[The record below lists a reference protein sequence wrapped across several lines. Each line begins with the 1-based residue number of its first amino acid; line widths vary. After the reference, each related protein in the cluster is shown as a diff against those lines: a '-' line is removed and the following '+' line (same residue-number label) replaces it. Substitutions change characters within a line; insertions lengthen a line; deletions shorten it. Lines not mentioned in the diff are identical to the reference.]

1 MSESSSAPRVVVG
14 VDGSRAALQAALWA
28 ADEAIGRDIPLAL
41 LYAIDDVAHGS
52 NDVATAEKA
61 VHDTINAIESLGQ
74 PIKMEAEIVRR
85 HPVSALLEA
94 SRSAAMVCLGSIGF
108 HHAVRGRIGSTAT
121 ALATSAY
128 CPVAIVPRNANART
142 DRTGLVLAVVDG
154 SSASDGVLDLGVTEA
169 RLRASPLRVFTL
181 HQSRPRPLRESGAS
195 SDQQIAAA
203 LERRI
208 ARCRREHPDLNV
220 ESISN
225 YDGLLNSFEHLQRS
239 GTPIQL
245 VVVDPCR
252 PGPLDVL
259 LGPAGRAV
267 MESAGCAVMTCDR
280 TWWL

>member
-1 MSESSSAPRVVVG
+1 MSASSSAPRVVVG

-41 LYAIDDVAHGS
+41 LYAIDEVTHEP

-61 VHDTINAIESLGQ
+61 VHDTITAIESRGQ
-74 PIKMEAEIVRR
+74 PVTMEAEIMRR
-85 HPVSALLEA
+85 HPISALLEA

-121 ALATSAY
+121 ALATSAH
-128 CPVAIVPRNANART
+128 CPVAIVPRNANSRT
-142 DRTGLVLAVVDG
+142 GRTGLVLAVVDG
-154 SSASDGVLDLGVTEA
+154 SSANDGVLDLGATEA
-169 RLRASPLRVFTL
+169 RLRASALRVFTL
-181 HQSRPRPLRESGAS
+181 HQPRPRPLQDSRAS
-195 SDQQIAAA
+195 SGPQIAVA

-208 ARCRREHPDLNV
+208 AHCRREHPDLNV

-225 YDGLLNSFEHLQRS
+225 YDGLLNSFEHVQRS
-239 GTPIQL
+239 GMAIQL

-267 MESAGCAVMTCDR
+267 MESAGCTVLTCDR
-280 TWWL
+280 AWWL